1 MVLQSVAPL
10 LLLPLKC
17 SPPGPT
23 QPPRRPGPTQPT
35 LHIPCLFPIT
45 TNQLLLLLCQSLC
58 VLQGGGR
65 FLLLLLLVLPLQ
77 CVLRPYLI
85 PVNSSRQPITQ

>member
-10 LLLPLKC
+10 LLLLPLKC
-17 SPPGPT
+17 SP
-23 QPPRRPGPTQPT
+23 PGPTQPT

-45 TNQLLLLLCQSLC
+45 TNQLLLLLLCQSLC

-65 FLLLLLLVLPLQ
+65 FLLLLVLPLQ
-77 CVLRPYLI
+77 CVLCPYLI
-85 PVNSSRQPITQ
+85 PVTSSRLPISQ